1 MQAMVQY
8 IHHTEQSRG
17 IEVKDLSFK
26 YRNSPEFALKNL
38 NLNVNPGEFI
48 VFMGQTGAGKS
59 TLAKCLTS
67 IIPKFQKGNF
77 SGEIKIF
84 GKNIKDNYVYETA
97 ENIGLL
103 LQDFEIQLFSTNVT
117 LEVAFGPENFALPRE
132 EIEKRVKQSLSM
144 VGLNGFET
152 RDPATLS
159 GGEKQRLALASI
171 LSLQPKIL
179 ILDEPSTDLDPKGKR
194 ELFELVKLLIK
205 QEFTVIVIEHETEEL
220 FNANRVV
227 VLNQGKIITQGEPE
241 KIFSNT
247 KVLEDN
253 GIRPPQVFDLFR
265 KLNLDYFPSSV
276 EEAYTILRRNSYQ
289 ISENRYNSLLER
301 ESSQRNKYQKVLIET
316 KNSGFVYPDGKQVLK
331 GINLQIREGEFLAIV
346 GENGSGKTTLVKQFN
361 GLLKPSEGEIFY
373 QNTNIRKL
381 KIAKLARDIG
391 YVFQNPDNQIF
402 SSTVKEEVSFGL
414 KNLYPQETETEQKV
428 KKVLE
433 DVHLQGYEEKD
444 PFILTKG
451 EKQRLA
457 VASVLVTEPKVIILD
472 EPTTG
477 LDYGELQS
485 LMHLLKELNQRGHT
499 IIMVTHTM
507 WLVAEY
513 AYRVVILKKG
523 GIIFDGTPRE
533 LFEQEN
539 LENYGLQT
547 PPLIQLSKHFSKVLL
562 SVEEVLSSLVTNKHE

>member
-1 MQAMVQY
+1 MQGMVQY

-38 NLNVNPGEFI
+38 TLNVNPGEFI

-381 KIAKLARDIG
+381 KIVKLARDIG